1 MEPASY
7 NLAIVEDKP
16 VVLDALLAYFS
27 SSPNFKLI
35 LAVGSAEQF
44 FENWKEQRIDL
55 LLCDVDLPGKSG
67 IDVTWYVKRKSTM
80 TQVVMYAHQEDSD
93 TVFEVACAGASGYL
107 LKDSPLSEIE
117 RRLLEVVNENSIMTS
132 KVAQTVLA
140 HFSNSKGS
148 SAGLEGEELTSR
160 EFEIVSLLQNGFSY
174 SHVAERLSLTLKTL
188 KFHIRHVYG
197 KLQLKRHAEL
207 MGLYERRRMVEKAG
221 NNPSPID
228 F

>member
-67 IDVTWYVKRKSTM
+67 VEVTWYVKRKSAT
-80 TQVVMYAHQEDSD
+80 TQIVMF
-93 TVFEVACAGASGYL
+93 TVFEDKETVFQAICAGASDYL
-107 LKDSPLSEIE
+107 LKNTPLPQVEV
-117 RRLLEVVNENSIMTS
+117 RLLEVLRGGSLMS
-132 KVAQTVLA
+132 PQVARMILG
-140 HFSNSKGS
+140 HFNTLGHRE
-148 SAGLEGEELTSR
+148 AGTAGERLTSR
-160 EFEIVSLLQNGFSY
+160 ETEIVSLLQKG
-174 SHVAERLSLTLKTL
+174 LT
-188 KFHIRHVYG
+188 
-197 KLQLKRHAEL
+197 
-207 MGLYERRRMVEKAG
+207 
-221 NNPSPID
+221 
-228 F
+228 